1 MIYMTNKIVAIQG
14 DNLKKINIKT
24 DTTIFLAN
32 EAQNKGYK
40 LFYYYP
46 ENLSNIRGKTVSEGY
61 FIKIDYSK
69 KKFYKILKKSKLDL
83 SFAKYILI
91 RQDPPF
97 NLEYISTTLMLDRIK
112 DKTKIIN
119 DPTSV
124 RNISE
129 KFYSINFLKFMPPT
143 IFTKDLKLIK
153 KFYKENNK
161 IVIKPIHG
169 YAGKDILFIDRNFN
183 QKTIK
188 TYIKKIGHVMAQKFL
203 PLVKHGDKRVFILN
217 GKVKGAIKRVPSKGS
232 ILSNI
237 SQGGSALKTK
247 LNKKE
252 LYISKVIAKK
262 LKKNN
267 IFFAGIDLI
276 SNYLIGDI
284 NVTSPT
290 GLPQYKDLTGI
301 NLAKN
306 YWDEVKKLK

>member
-1 MIYMTNKIVAIQG
+1 MQKIIAIQA
-14 DNLKKINIKT
+14 NSVELINIET
-24 DTTIFLAN
+24 DTTLQLAL
-32 EAQNKGYK
+32 EAQKRSYQIYWYETKDLSLIKGKVYAK
-40 LFYYYP
+40 AKKVIFF
-46 ENLSNIRGKTVSEGY
+46 ENRKKY
-61 FIKIDYSK
+61 FN
-69 KKFYKILKKSKLDL
+69 ILKHVNLDL
-83 SFAKYILI
+83 SKANYILI
-91 RQDPPF
+91 RQNPPF
-97 NLEYISTTLMLDRIK
+97 NMDYITSTLYLENIPK
-112 DKTKIIN
+112 KVKILNSPI
-119 DPTSV
+119 SV

-183 QKTIK
+183 KNIIK
-188 TYIKKIGHVMAQKFL
+188 RYIKKIGHVMVQKFL

-217 GKVKGAIKRVPSKGS
+217 GKVKGAIRRVPSKGS

-252 LYISKVIAKK
+252 LHISKVIAKK

-290 GLPQYKDLTGI
+290 GLPQYKNLTGI

>member
-1 MIYMTNKIVAIQG
+1 MQKIIAIQA
-14 DNLKKINIKT
+14 NSVELINIET
-24 DTTIFLAN
+24 DTTLQLAL
-32 EAQNKGYK
+32 EAQKRSYQIYWYETKDLSLLKGKVYAK
-40 LFYYYP
+40 AKKVIFF
-46 ENLSNIRGKTVSEGY
+46 ENRKKY
-61 FIKIDYSK
+61 FN
-69 KKFYKILKKSKLDL
+69 ILKHVNLDL
-83 SFAKYILI
+83 SKANYILI
-91 RQDPPF
+91 RQNPPF
-97 NLEYISTTLMLDRIK
+97 NMDYITSTLYLENIPK
-112 DKTKIIN
+112 KVKILNSPI
-119 DPTSV
+119 SV

-143 IFTKDLKLIK
+143 IFTKDLELIK
-153 KFYKENNK
+153 KFYKENSK

-183 QKTIK
+183 KNIIK
-188 TYIKKIGHVMAQKFL
+188 RYIKKIGHVMVQKFL

-217 GKVKGAIKRVPSKGS
+217 GKVKGAIRRVPSKGS

-290 GLPQYKDLTGI
+290 GLPQYKNLTGI

>member
-1 MIYMTNKIVAIQG
+1 MQKIIAIQANSV
-14 DNLKKINIKT
+14 DLINIET
-24 DTTIFLAN
+24 DTTLQLAL
-32 EAQNKGYK
+32 EAQKRSYQIYWYETKDLSLIKGKVYAK
-40 LFYYYP
+40 AKKVIFF
-46 ENLSNIRGKTVSEGY
+46 ENRKKY
-61 FIKIDYSK
+61 F
-69 KKFYKILKKSKLDL
+69 KILKYVNLDL
-83 SFAKYILI
+83 SKANYILI
-91 RQDPPF
+91 RQNPPF
-97 NLEYISTTLMLDRIK
+97 NMDYITSTLYLENIPK
-112 DKTKIIN
+112 KVKILNNPI
-119 DPTSV
+119 SV

-252 LYISKVIAKK
+252 LNISKVIAKK

-301 NLAKN
+301 NLAEN

>member
-1 MIYMTNKIVAIQG
+1 MQKSIAIQANSV
-14 DNLKKINIKT
+14 DSINVET
-24 DTTIFLAN
+24 DTTLLLAL
-32 EAQNKGYK
+32 EAQKRSYQIYWYETKDLSLIKGKVYAQAK
-40 LFYYYP
+40 KVVFF
-46 ENLSNIRGKTVSEGY
+46 ENRKKY
-61 FIKIDYSK
+61 F
-69 KKFYKILKKSKLDL
+69 KILKYVNLDL
-83 SFAKYILI
+83 SKVNYILI
-91 RQDPPF
+91 RQNPPF
-97 NLEYISTTLMLDRIK
+97 NMDYITSTLYLENIPK
-112 DKTKIIN
+112 KVKILNNPIA
-119 DPTSV
+119 V

-143 IFTKDLKLIK
+143 IFALELKLIK
-153 KFYKENNK
+153 KFYKKNNK

-169 YAGKDILFIDRNFN
+169 YAGKDILFIDKNFN
-183 QKTIK
+183 EKSIK
-188 TYIKKIGHVMAQKFL
+188 RYIKKIGHVMVQKFL
-203 PLVKHGDKRVFILN
+203 PLVKYGDKRVFILN
-217 GKVKGAIKRVPSKGS
+217 GKVKGAIRRVPSKGS

-252 LYISKVIAKK
+252 LYISNIIAKK

-290 GLPQYKDLTGI
+290 GLPQYKNLTGI

-306 YWDEVKKLK
+306 FWDEAKKLK

>member
-1 MIYMTNKIVAIQG
+1 MQKIIAIQANSV
-14 DNLKKINIKT
+14 DLINIET
-24 DTTIFLAN
+24 DTTLQLAL
-32 EAQNKGYK
+32 EAQKRSYQIYWYETKDLSLIKGKVYAK
-40 LFYYYP
+40 AKKVIFF
-46 ENLSNIRGKTVSEGY
+46 ENRKKY
-61 FIKIDYSK
+61 F
-69 KKFYKILKKSKLDL
+69 KILKFVNLDL
-83 SFAKYILI
+83 SKANYILI
-91 RQDPPF
+91 RQNPPF
-97 NLEYISTTLMLDRIK
+97 NMDYITSTLYLENIPKKVKILNNPISL
-112 DKTKIIN
+112 
-119 DPTSV
+119 

-129 KFYSINFLKFMPPT
+129 KFYSSNFLKFMPPT

-153 KFYKENNK
+153 KFYKENKK

-188 TYIKKIGHVMAQKFL
+188 THIKKIGHVMAQKFL

-252 LYISKVIAKK
+252 LHISKVIAKK

>member
-1 MIYMTNKIVAIQG
+1 MQKIIAIQANSV
-14 DNLKKINIKT
+14 DLINIET
-24 DTTIFLAN
+24 DTTLQLAL
-32 EAQNKGYK
+32 EAQKRSYQIYWYETKDLSLIKGKVYAK
-40 LFYYYP
+40 AKKVIFF
-46 ENLSNIRGKTVSEGY
+46 ENRKKY
-61 FIKIDYSK
+61 FN
-69 KKFYKILKKSKLDL
+69 ILKHVNLDL
-83 SFAKYILI
+83 SKANYILI
-91 RQDPPF
+91 RQNPPF
-97 NLEYISTTLMLDRIK
+97 NMDYITSTLYLENIPK
-112 DKTKIIN
+112 KVKILNNPI
-119 DPTSV
+119 SV

-183 QKTIK
+183 KNIIK
-188 TYIKKIGHVMAQKFL
+188 KYIKKIGHVMVQKFL

-217 GKVKGAIKRVPSKGS
+217 GKVKGAIRRVPSKGS

-290 GLPQYKDLTGI
+290 GLPQYKNLTGI

>member
-1 MIYMTNKIVAIQG
+1 MQKIIAIQANSV
-14 DNLKKINIKT
+14 DLINIET
-24 DTTIFLAN
+24 DTTLQLAL
-32 EAQNKGYK
+32 EAQKRSYQIYWYETKDLSLIKGKVYAK
-40 LFYYYP
+40 AKKVIFF
-46 ENLSNIRGKTVSEGY
+46 ENRKKY
-61 FIKIDYSK
+61 F
-69 KKFYKILKKSKLDL
+69 KILKHVNLDL
-83 SFAKYILI
+83 SKANYILI
-91 RQDPPF
+91 RQNPPF
-97 NLEYISTTLMLDRIK
+97 NMDYITSTLYLENIPK
-112 DKTKIIN
+112 KVKILNNPI
-119 DPTSV
+119 SV

-153 KFYKENNK
+153 KFYKKNNK

-183 QKTIK
+183 EKTIK
-188 TYIKKIGHVMAQKFL
+188 IYIKKIGHVMVQKFL
-203 PLVKHGDKRVFILN
+203 PLVKNGDKRVFILN
-217 GKVKGAIKRVPSKGS
+217 GKVKGVIRRVPSKGS

-252 LYISKVIAKK
+252 LYISNVIARK

>member
-1 MIYMTNKIVAIQG
+1 MQKIIAIQANSV
-14 DNLKKINIKT
+14 DLINIET
-24 DTTIFLAN
+24 DTTLQLAL
-32 EAQNKGYK
+32 EAQKRSYQIYWYETKDLSLIKGKVYAK
-40 LFYYYP
+40 AKKVIFF
-46 ENLSNIRGKTVSEGY
+46 ENRKKY
-61 FIKIDYSK
+61 F
-69 KKFYKILKKSKLDL
+69 KILKYVNLDL
-83 SFAKYILI
+83 SKANYILI
-91 RQDPPF
+91 RQNPPF
-97 NLEYISTTLMLDRIK
+97 NMDYITSTLYLENIPK
-112 DKTKIIN
+112 KVKILNNPI
-119 DPTSV
+119 SV

-153 KFYKENNK
+153 KFYKKNNK

-183 QKTIK
+183 KNIIK
-188 TYIKKIGHVMAQKFL
+188 RYIKKIGHVMVQKFL

-217 GKVKGAIKRVPSKGS
+217 GKVKGAIRRVPSKGS

-301 NLAKN
+301 NLAEN

>member
-1 MIYMTNKIVAIQG
+1 MQKIIAIQANSV
-14 DNLKKINIKT
+14 DLINIET
-24 DTTIFLAN
+24 DTTLQLAL
-32 EAQNKGYK
+32 EAQKRSYQIYWYETKDLSLIKGKVYAK
-40 LFYYYP
+40 AKKVIFF
-46 ENLSNIRGKTVSEGY
+46 ENRKKY
-61 FIKIDYSK
+61 F
-69 KKFYKILKKSKLDL
+69 KILKSVNLDL
-83 SFAKYILI
+83 SKANYILI
-91 RQDPPF
+91 RQNPPF
-97 NLEYISTTLMLDRIK
+97 NMDYITSTLYLENIPK
-112 DKTKIIN
+112 KVKILNNPI
-119 DPTSV
+119 SV

-153 KFYKENNK
+153 KFFKENDK

-183 QKTIK
+183 EKTINR
-188 TYIKKIGHVMAQKFL
+188 YIKKIGHVMVQKFL

-217 GKVKGAIKRVPSKGS
+217 GKVKGAIRRVPSKGS

-252 LYISKVIAKK
+252 LNISKVIAKK

-267 IFFAGIDLI
+267 IFFAGIDLV

-306 YWDEVKKLK
+306 FWDEAKKLK

>member
-1 MIYMTNKIVAIQG
+1 MQKIIAIQANSV
-14 DNLKKINIKT
+14 DLINIET
-24 DTTIFLAN
+24 DTTLQLAL
-32 EAQNKGYK
+32 EAQKRSCQIYWYETKDLSLIKGKVYAK
-40 LFYYYP
+40 AKKVIFF
-46 ENLSNIRGKTVSEGY
+46 ENRKKY
-61 FIKIDYSK
+61 F
-69 KKFYKILKKSKLDL
+69 KILKLVNLDL
-83 SFAKYILI
+83 SKANYILI
-91 RQDPPF
+91 RQNPPF
-97 NLEYISTTLMLDRIK
+97 NMDYITSTLYLENIPKKVKILNNPISL
-112 DKTKIIN
+112 
-119 DPTSV
+119 

-129 KFYSINFLKFMPPT
+129 KFYSSNFLKFMPPT
-143 IFTKDLKLIK
+143 IFTKDLELIK

-217 GKVKGAIKRVPSKGS
+217 GKVKGAIRRVPSKGS

-252 LYISKVIAKK
+252 LHISKVIAKK

-290 GLPQYKDLTGI
+290 GLTQYKDLTGI

>member
-1 MIYMTNKIVAIQG
+1 MQKIIAIQANSV
-14 DNLKKINIKT
+14 DLINIET
-24 DTTIFLAN
+24 DTTLQLAL
-32 EAQNKGYK
+32 EAQKRSYQIYWYETKDLSLIKGKVYAK
-40 LFYYYP
+40 AKKVIFF
-46 ENLSNIRGKTVSEGY
+46 ENRKKY
-61 FIKIDYSK
+61 F
-69 KKFYKILKKSKLDL
+69 KILKHVNLDL
-83 SFAKYILI
+83 SKANYILI
-91 RQDPPF
+91 RQNPPF
-97 NLEYISTTLMLDRIK
+97 NMDYITSTLYLENVPK
-112 DKTKIIN
+112 KVKILNNPI
-119 DPTSV
+119 SV

-143 IFTKDLKLIK
+143 IFTKELKLIK

-183 QKTIK
+183 EKTINR
-188 TYIKKIGHVMAQKFL
+188 YIKKIGHVMVQKFL

-217 GKVKGAIKRVPSKGS
+217 GKVKGAIRRVPSKGS

-252 LYISKVIAKK
+252 LNISKVIAKK

>member
-1 MIYMTNKIVAIQG
+1 MQKIIAIQANSV
-14 DNLKKINIKT
+14 DLINIET
-24 DTTIFLAN
+24 DTTLQLAL
-32 EAQNKGYK
+32 EAQKRSYQIYWYETKDLSLIKGKVYAK
-40 LFYYYP
+40 AKKVIFF
-46 ENLSNIRGKTVSEGY
+46 ENRKKY
-61 FIKIDYSK
+61 F
-69 KKFYKILKKSKLDL
+69 KILKFVNLDL
-83 SFAKYILI
+83 SKANYILI
-91 RQDPPF
+91 RQNPPF
-97 NLEYISTTLMLDRIK
+97 NMDYITSTLYLENIPK
-112 DKTKIIN
+112 KVKILNNPI
-119 DPTSV
+119 SV

-183 QKTIK
+183 ENTIK
-188 TYIKKIGHVMAQKFL
+188 RYIKKIGHVMVQKFL

-217 GKVKGAIKRVPSKGS
+217 GKVKGAIRRVPSKGS

-252 LYISKVIAKK
+252 LHISKVIAKK

>member
-1 MIYMTNKIVAIQG
+1 MQKIIAIQANSV
-14 DNLKKINIKT
+14 DLINIET
-24 DTTIFLAN
+24 DTTLQLAL
-32 EAQNKGYK
+32 EAQKRSYQIYWYETKDLSLIKGKVYAK
-40 LFYYYP
+40 AKKVIFF
-46 ENLSNIRGKTVSEGY
+46 ENRKKY
-61 FIKIDYSK
+61 F
-69 KKFYKILKKSKLDL
+69 KILKHVNLDL
-83 SFAKYILI
+83 SKANYILI
-91 RQDPPF
+91 RQNPPF
-97 NLEYISTTLMLDRIK
+97 NMDYITSTLYLENIPK
-112 DKTKIIN
+112 KVKILNNPI
-119 DPTSV
+119 SV

-183 QKTIK
+183 KNIIK
-188 TYIKKIGHVMAQKFL
+188 RYIKKIGHVMVQKFL

-217 GKVKGAIKRVPSKGS
+217 GKVKGAIRRVPSKGS

-290 GLPQYKDLTGI
+290 GLPQYKNLTGI

>member
-1 MIYMTNKIVAIQG
+1 MQNSIAIQANSV
-14 DNLKKINIKT
+14 DSINVET
-24 DTTIFLAN
+24 DTTLLLAL
-32 EAQNKGYK
+32 EAQKRSYQIYWYETKDLSLIKGKVYAQAK
-40 LFYYYP
+40 KVVFF
-46 ENLSNIRGKTVSEGY
+46 ENRKKY
-61 FIKIDYSK
+61 F
-69 KKFYKILKKSKLDL
+69 KILKYVNLDL
-83 SFAKYILI
+83 SKVNYILI
-91 RQDPPF
+91 RQNPPF
-97 NLEYISTTLMLDRIK
+97 NMDYITSTLYLENIPK
-112 DKTKIIN
+112 KVKILNNPIA
-119 DPTSV
+119 V

-143 IFTKDLKLIK
+143 IFTVNLKLIK
-153 KFYKENNK
+153 KFYKKNNK

-169 YAGKDILFIDRNFN
+169 YAGKDILFIDKNFN
-183 QKTIK
+183 EKSIK
-188 TYIKKIGHVMAQKFL
+188 RYIKKIGHVMVQKFL
-203 PLVKHGDKRVFILN
+203 PLVKYGDKRVFILN
-217 GKVKGAIKRVPSKGS
+217 GKVKGAIRRVPSKGS

-252 LYISKVIAKK
+252 LYISNIIAKK

-290 GLPQYKDLTGI
+290 GLPQYKNLTGI

-306 YWDEVKKLK
+306 FWDEAKKLK

>member
-1 MIYMTNKIVAIQG
+1 MQKSIAIQANSV
-14 DNLKKINIKT
+14 DSINVET
-24 DTTIFLAN
+24 DTTLLLAL
-32 EAQNKGYK
+32 EAQKRSYQIYWYETKDLSLIKGKVYAQAK
-40 LFYYYP
+40 KVVFF
-46 ENLSNIRGKTVSEGY
+46 ENRKKY
-61 FIKIDYSK
+61 F
-69 KKFYKILKKSKLDL
+69 KILKYVNLDL
-83 SFAKYILI
+83 SKVNYILI
-91 RQDPPF
+91 RQNPPF
-97 NLEYISTTLMLDRIK
+97 NMDYITSTLYLENIPK
-112 DKTKIIN
+112 KVKILNNPIA
-119 DPTSV
+119 V

-153 KFYKENNK
+153 KFFKENNK

-183 QKTIK
+183 EKSIK
-188 TYIKKIGHVMAQKFL
+188 RYIKKIGHVMVQKFL

-217 GKVKGAIKRVPSKGS
+217 GKVKGAIRRVPSKGS

-252 LYISKVIAKK
+252 LYISNIIAKK

-290 GLPQYKDLTGI
+290 GLPQYKNLTGI

-306 YWDEVKKLK
+306 FWDEAKKLK

>member
-1 MIYMTNKIVAIQG
+1 MQKIIAIQANSV
-14 DNLKKINIKT
+14 DLINIET
-24 DTTIFLAN
+24 DTTLQLAL
-32 EAQNKGYK
+32 EAQKRSYQIYWYETKDLSLIKGKVYAK
-40 LFYYYP
+40 AKKVIFF
-46 ENLSNIRGKTVSEGY
+46 ENRKKY
-61 FIKIDYSK
+61 F
-69 KKFYKILKKSKLDL
+69 KILKFVNLDL
-83 SFAKYILI
+83 SKANYILI
-91 RQDPPF
+91 RQNPPF
-97 NLEYISTTLMLDRIK
+97 NMDYITSTLYLENIPK
-112 DKTKIIN
+112 KVKILNNPI
-119 DPTSV
+119 SV

-153 KFYKENNK
+153 KFYKENKK

-183 QKTIK
+183 EKIIK
-188 TYIKKIGHVMAQKFL
+188 RYIKKIGHVMVQKFL

-217 GKVKGAIKRVPSKGS
+217 GKVKGAIRRVPSKGS

-252 LYISKVIAKK
+252 LNISKVIAKK

-301 NLAKN
+301 NLAEN